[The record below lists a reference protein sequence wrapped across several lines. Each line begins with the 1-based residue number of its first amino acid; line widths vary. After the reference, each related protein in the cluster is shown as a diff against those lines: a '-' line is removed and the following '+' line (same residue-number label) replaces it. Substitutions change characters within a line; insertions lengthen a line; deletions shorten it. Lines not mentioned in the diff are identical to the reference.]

1 MFNATGLVRFSE
13 RSKIG
18 FFFKKKNSF
27 SKKDSFF
34 LKIAKSSKCDKQR
47 DWNGKNSEH
56 VQNLKLLW
64 KIDGSLGKTTRKL

>member
-13 RSKIG
+13 RFKIG

-27 SKKDSFF
+27 SKKDCF
-34 LKIAKSSKCDKQR
+34 LKIAKSSKSVKER
-47 DWNGKNSEH
+47 DWNGRNSEH

-64 KIDGSLGKTTRKL
+64 KIDGILEKTTRKL